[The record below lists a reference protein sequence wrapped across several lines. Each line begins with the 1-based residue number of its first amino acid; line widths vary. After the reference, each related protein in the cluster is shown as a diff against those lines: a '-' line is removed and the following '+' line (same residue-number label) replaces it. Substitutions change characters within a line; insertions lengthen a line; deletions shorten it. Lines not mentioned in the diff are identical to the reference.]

1 MFMVLL
7 VAFVPLIIVPL
18 GLTIA
23 FSFRHAHGCDAC
35 TAESYSCGRREA
47 GKLCPFFD

>member
-7 VAFVPLIIVPL
+7 AALLPLVIVPL

-35 TAESYSCGRREA
+35 TAESYSCERRES
-47 GKLCPFFD
+47 GKSCPFFD